1 MTVCDVIVPTMLCT
15 RQSIPHGRRASEQ
28 ERENAECWLAAGRAL
43 FLHPRTLLVL
53 LLLDQSKQTPLAF
66 HLPRHTVPFILKEIL
81 LVAAF
86 SLRTACRPEG
96 IFCMI

>member
-1 MTVCDVIVPTMLCT
+1 V
-15 RQSIPHGRRASEQ
+15 
-28 ERENAECWLAAGRAL
+28 LAAGRAL
-43 FLHPRTLLVL
+43 FLHQE

-66 HLPRHTVPFILKEIL
+66 HLPWHTVPFILKEIL